1 MVMKQN
7 PLNIIITGVGGQGN
21 ILASAIL
28 ASTAVQDGLNVSV
41 GETYG
46 ASQRGGAV
54 TSHVRLYEKDQ
65 CGPLIPEGKAHLIL
79 GFEPVE
85 CLRSIGVFGNQD
97 TKVIVNPKP
106 VYPVDVLS
114 GEATYPRVEEVLR
127 ATKEL
132 VDKVYVVEAAK
143 IAMEAGNV
151 VLQNIVMAGCLIG
164 LELTPLTTE
173 SAKDV
178 IKEIFPNKTES
189 YLKAFELGVREVRKA
204 KPL

>member
-1 MVMKQN
+1 MVIKQD
-7 PLNIIITGVGGQGN
+7 PFNIIITGVGGQGN
-21 ILASAIL
+21 IVASAIL
-28 ASTAVQDGLNVSV
+28 ASTAVQDGLDVSV

-54 TSHVRLYEKDQ
+54 MSHVRLYEKDQ

-85 CLRSIGVFGNQD
+85 CLRSIGVFGNQE
-97 TKVIVNPKP
+97 TNVIVNPRP

-114 GEATYPRVEEVLR
+114 GEATYPKVEEVLR
-127 ATKEL
+127 AIKEL

-143 IAMEAGNV
+143 MATEAGNI

-164 LELTPLTTE
+164 SELSPLTAE
-173 SAKDV
+173 SAKAV
-178 IKEIFPNKTES
+178 IKEIFPAKAES
-189 YLKAFELGVREVRKA
+189 YLKAFELGVQEVRKA

>member
-1 MVMKQN
+1 MVMKQD

-21 ILASAIL
+21 IVASAIL
-28 ASTAVQDGLNVSV
+28 ASTAVQDGLDVSV

-54 TSHVRLYEKDQ
+54 MSHVRLYEKDQ

-85 CLRSIGVFGNQD
+85 CLRTIGVFGNQD
-97 TKVIVNPKP
+97 TNVIVNPKP
-106 VYPVDVLS
+106 VYPVEVLS
-114 GEATYPRVEEVLR
+114 GDATYPKAEEVLR
-127 ATKEL
+127 AIKEL

-143 IAMEAGNV
+143 IATEAGNI

-164 LELTPLTTE
+164 SELSPLTAE
-173 SAKDV
+173 SAKAV
-178 IKEIFPNKTES
+178 IKEIFPAKAES
-189 YLKAFELGVREVRKA
+189 YLKAFELGVQEVRKA

>member
-1 MVMKQN
+1 MVMKQD

-21 ILASAIL
+21 IVASAIL
-28 ASTAVQDGLNVSV
+28 ASTAVQDGLDVSV

-54 TSHVRLYEKDQ
+54 MSHVRLYEKDQ

-85 CLRSIGVFGNQD
+85 CLRTIGVFGNQD
-97 TKVIVNPKP
+97 TNVIVNPKP

-114 GEATYPRVEEVLR
+114 GDATYPKVEEVLR
-127 ATKEL
+127 AIKEL

-143 IAMEAGNV
+143 IATEAGNI

-164 LELTPLTTE
+164 SELSPLTAE
-173 SAKDV
+173 SAKAV
-178 IKEIFPNKTES
+178 IKEIFPAKAES
-189 YLKAFELGVREVRKA
+189 YLKAFELGVQEVRKA

>member
-1 MVMKQN
+1 MVMKQD

-21 ILASAIL
+21 IVASAIL
-28 ASTAVQDGLNVSV
+28 ASTAVQDGLDVSV

-54 TSHVRLYEKDQ
+54 MSHVRLYEKDQ

-85 CLRSIGVFGNQD
+85 CLRTIGVFGNQD
-97 TKVIVNPKP
+97 TNVIVNPKP
-106 VYPVDVLS
+106 VYPVEVLS
-114 GEATYPRVEEVLR
+114 GDATYPKVEEVLR
-127 ATKEL
+127 AIKEL

-143 IAMEAGNV
+143 IATEAGNI

-164 LELTPLTTE
+164 SELSPLTAE
-173 SAKDV
+173 SAKAV
-178 IKEIFPNKTES
+178 IKEIFPAKAES
-189 YLKAFELGVREVRKA
+189 YLKAFELGVQEVRKA